1 MKRPFTNKERELLHK
16 SRVAKVLAQAAFNHS
31 LTFYE
36 IRKTTDDETFA
47 LMYYHYIGVGTK
59 ATYDM
64 SKACDI
70 NMAWSTYYP
79 KYSHY
84 CEEDN
89 FDWDYYDQYYLNDY
103 LPRMY
108 NFAKDKDYWEQY
120 DVLKDSVDM
129 TNYINTECEIQEY
142 EKLLANETL
151 DWGPTDN
158 DIAAQTYE
166 EMRRVGKIRQLAISA
181 YNKGINT
188 LTVIRFMNEKLA
200 NDAERGIFLEQ
211 YASAGF
217 WDGFDTDSD
226 Y

>member
-1 MKRPFTNKERELLHK
+1 MKRPFTDKERELLHK

-59 ATYDM
+59 ATHDM

-84 CEEDN
+84 CERDN
-89 FDWDYYDQYYLNDY
+89 YDWDYYDQYYLNDY

-108 NFAKDKDYWEQY
+108 NFAKDKAYWEQY
-120 DVLKDSVDM
+120 DILKDSVDI
-129 TNYINTECEIQEY
+129 TNYINTECEIHEY
-142 EKLLANETL
+142 EELLDL
-151 DWGPTDN
+151 PFKSDN
-158 DIAAQTYE
+158 DIAFETYE
-166 EMRRVGKIRQLAISA
+166 EMRRVGKIRQLAVSA

-188 LTVIRFMNEKLA
+188 LTVIRFMREKLA

-217 WDGFDTDSD
+217 WDGYESNSD